1 MDWPGLI
8 KELAPLARA
17 SVLEAFQSAASAFD
31 AAQVNT
37 PLRQA
42 HFLAQAAHETGG
54 FSRLEEGLNYSAKR
68 ILEVF
73 KSVPS
78 ATLANRLA
86 NNPEALANYVYD
98 DAHRRNKLGN
108 TQPGDGWR
116 YRGRGIFQLTGR
128 ANYEAMGKR
137 AQLPLLIQPELA
149 ISSRY
154 LLPIALSFWTSRG
167 LNAFAD
173 EDDLVSITRRING
186 GENGLG
192 DRAAWLARFKEA
204 LGA

>member
-17 SVLEAFQSAASAFD
+17 SVLEAFRSAPSVLD

-37 PLRQA
+37 PIRQS

-98 DAHRRNKLGN
+98 DAHRRSKLGN
-108 TQPGDGWR
+108 TQPGDGYR

-137 AQLPLLIQPELA
+137 VQLPLLIQPELVN
-149 ISSRY
+149 SSRY
-154 LLPIALSFWTSRG
+154 LLPIALSFWAARG

-186 GENGLG
+186 GENGLE
-192 DRAAWLARFKEA
+192 DRAAWLVRFKGA
-204 LGA
+204 LGV